1 MNTVRLNDLERTH
14 YFNKKNLT
22 QEKIL
27 GYGQIWRNWNV
38 QKYYVFDQEE
48 VRMLEDSRI
57 NDSRML
63 NDLEDSRLEEQVDT
77 LQIVEE
83 R

>member
-1 MNTVRLNDLERTH
+1 
-14 YFNKKNLT
+14 
-22 QEKIL
+22 
-27 GYGQIWRNWNV
+27 
-38 QKYYVFDQEE
+38 
-48 VRMLEDSRI
+48 MLEDSRI